1 MGILKMSSVN
11 VNNCKCKSNPLFNC
25 RYSLELEAQAQNNGG
40 KVAIVIMKNP
50 ASTAKAKV
58 FFNVLFADLY
68 DIDKTTSCVIKCFL
82 DKNNNIQKGNNIL
95 KYDKVITLNL
105 FPYYDNIPAAINS
118 IYSNIANVPT
128 LNITGNQSYDD
139 NIAEIKNQ
147 INSNPN
153 ADIIL
158 AWGNA
163 NGIRKDIYDKAK
175 KDIVSI
181 ITQQKRT
188 CYEWD
193 SSNKKFQQIGNIS
206 QVSLKNPVHASR
218 WI

>member
-40 KVAIVIMKNP
+40 K
-50 ASTAKAKV
+50 
-58 FFNVLFADLY
+58 FADLY

-128 LNITGNQSYDD
+128 PNITGNQSYDD